1 MPKSYEELMG
11 ALGRAVFFRPE
22 RRRVRDLLSRDA
34 QPQLLVDGK
43 EYPLFDL
50 SMNGVSL
57 ISRDNNAP
65 WPVGTE
71 LELKLLLYNKEVYK
85 GRARVAR
92 VEPGPKTGKRIGFG
106 LTNGFLDLPE
116 ILRQDEEGRLENELA
131 RGPEY
136 WRTRIPK
143 GFQEAVSRAV
153 HFLHFYRQTLD
164 RHEARYKAPGG
175 GGSDAIATLEQ
186 RALAALREPWNEI
199 VRGASRAAVE
209 CLNDREVLAAAKE
222 YTETL
227 VTPVVIECPIVRRA
241 YTKPLGYSGDY
252 QVMLYYYNNAL
263 EGDSIFARVFHKF
276 GVEHPL
282 SAGVRTRK
290 DYIVDLME
298 SEHQRYLATEET
310 DPVFRVASLG
320 CGPAREI
327 SDFIKRRK
335 GWPGQ
340 AVLTLIDQEEEAL
353 SIAFHQSQRQI
364 QSTGANAVIHCLNLS
379 FIQVLRDPSLV
390 PIEHLQHFIF
400 ATGLFDYL
408 RESTAK
414 VLTRALYEQLAPGGL
429 LALGNAAGP
438 NDYFWPPEFMLD
450 WTMLYRT
457 REETLRLA
465 ELLPQDAELDVVLE
479 PGKAYYFLIVRK
491 H

>member
-50 SMNGVSL
+50 SMNGISL
-57 ISRDNNAP
+57 IARNGNQP
-65 WPVGTE
+65 WPIGVETE
-71 LELKLLLYNKEVYK
+71 LTLLLYNKEVYK

-92 VEPGPKTGKRIGFG
+92 VEPGPRTGQRIGLG

-116 ILRQDEEGRLENELA
+116 ILRQDEEGRLDNQLKF
-131 RGPEY
+131 GPEY

-143 GFQEAVSRAV
+143 GFQEATSRAV

-175 GGSDAIATLEQ
+175 GGSEAIAALEQ

-199 VRGASRAAVE
+199 VGVASRAALE
-209 CLNDREVLAAAKE
+209 CLNDREVLVAAKE

-227 VTPVVIECPIVRRA
+227 VTPVVIDCPIVRRA

-263 EGDSIFARVFHKF
+263 EGDSVFARVFHKF

-290 DYIVDLME
+290 DYIVGLLE
-298 SEHQRYLATEET
+298 SEHLRYLALEET

-320 CGPAREI
+320 CGPAREV
-327 SDFIKRRK
+327 SDFIKRRT

-340 AVLTLIDQEEEAL
+340 AVFTLIDQEEEAL
-353 SIAFHQSQRQI
+353 SIAYHQSQRQV
-364 QSTGANAVIHCLNLS
+364 QVTGANAAIQCLNLS

-390 PIEHLQHFIF
+390 PIEHPQHFIF

-414 VLTRALYEQLAPGGL
+414 VLIRALYEQLATGGL
-429 LALGNAAGP
+429 LAMGNAAGP
-438 NDYFWPPEFMLD
+438 NEHFWPPEFMLD

-457 REETLRLA
+457 REEMLRLA
-465 ELLPQDAELDVVLE
+465 ELLPQTAELDVVLE
-479 PGKAYYFLIVRK
+479 PGNAYNFLIVRK

>member
-1 MPKSYEELMG
+1 MTKSYEELMG
-11 ALGRAVFFRPE
+11 ALGRAIFFRPE

-43 EYPLFDL
+43 EFPLFDL

-57 ISRDNNAP
+57 ISRDVNHL

-71 LELKLLLYNKEVYK
+71 LELTLLLYNKEVYK

-116 ILRQDEEGRLENELA
+116 ILRQDEEGRLENQLKF
-131 RGPEY
+131 GPEY
-136 WRTRIPK
+136 WRARIPK
-143 GFQEAVSRAV
+143 GFQEVTSRAV

-175 GGSDAIATLEQ
+175 GGTDAIAALEQ
-186 RALAALREPWNEI
+186 RALDALREPWREI
-199 VRGASRAAVE
+199 ERVASRAALE
-209 CLNDREVLAAAKE
+209 CLNDREVLVAAKE

-227 VTPVVIECPIVRRA
+227 VTPVVLDCPLVHRA

-263 EGDSIFARVFHKF
+263 EGDSVFARVFHKF
-276 GVEHPL
+276 AVEHPL

-290 DYIVDLME
+290 DFVIELIE
-298 SEHQRYLATEET
+298 REHRRYVALGET

-320 CGPAREI
+320 CGPAREV
-327 SDFIKRRK
+327 SDFIKRQK

-340 AVLTLIDQEEEAL
+340 VVFTLIDQEDEAL
-353 SIAFHQSQRQI
+353 SIAYHQSQRQI
-364 QSTGANAVIHCLNLS
+364 QVTGANAAIQCLNLS

-390 PIEHLQHFIF
+390 PIEHPQHFIF

-408 RESTAK
+408 RESTAR

-429 LALGNAAGP
+429 LTMGNAAGP
-438 NDYFWPPEFMLD
+438 NEHFWPPEFMLD

-457 REETLRLA
+457 REEMLRLG
-465 ELLPQDAELDVVLE
+465 ELLPDTAELDVAVE

>member
-11 ALGRAVFFRPE
+11 ALGRAIFFRPE

-34 QPQLLVDGK
+34 RPQLLVDGK
-43 EYPLFDL
+43 EFPLFDL

-57 ISRDNNAP
+57 ISRDGIQP

-71 LELKLLLYNKEVYK
+71 LDLTLLLYNKEVYK

-92 VEPGPKTGKRIGFG
+92 VEPGPKKGSRIGFG

-116 ILRQDEEGRLENELA
+116 ILRQDEEGRLENQLKF
-131 RGPEY
+131 GPEY
-136 WRTRIPK
+136 WRTRIPR

-153 HFLHFYRQTLD
+153 HFLQFYRQTLD
-164 RHEARYKAPGG
+164 RHEARHKAGGG
-175 GGSDAIATLEQ
+175 GGSEAIAGLQE
-186 RALAALREPWNEI
+186 RALLALREPWAEI
-199 VRGASRAAVE
+199 QRAASRAAVE
-209 CLNDREVLAAAKE
+209 CLPDRDVLLAAKDH
-222 YTETL
+222 TETL
-227 VTPVVIECPIVRRA
+227 VTPILLPCPMVHRA

-263 EGDSIFARVFHKF
+263 EGDSVFARVFHKF
-276 GVEHPL
+276 AVEHPL

-290 DYIVDLME
+290 DFVIELIE
-298 SEHQRYLATEET
+298 REHRRYLALQES
-310 DPVFRVASLG
+310 DSVFRVASLG
-320 CGPAREI
+320 CGPAWEV
-327 SDFIKRRK
+327 SDFIERQK

-340 AVLTLIDQEEEAL
+340 VVFTLIDQEDEAL
-353 SIAFHQSQRQI
+353 SIAYHQSQRQV
-364 QSTGANAVIHCLNLS
+364 QATGANAAIHCLNLS

-390 PIEHLQHFIF
+390 PIEHPQHFIF

-408 RESTAK
+408 RESTAQ
-414 VLTRALYEQLAPGGL
+414 VLIRALYEQLASGGL
-429 LALGNAAGP
+429 LAVGNAVSP
-438 NDYFWPPEFMLD
+438 NDHFWSPEFILD

-457 REETLRLA
+457 REEMLRLG
-465 ELLPQDAELDVVLE
+465 ELLPDTAELDVAVE